1 MGQCARRLAV
11 LAGLL
16 APSGAY
22 AQLAPVGVPAGVL
35 RVDLDGSVET
45 WDHRW
50 LDGERAPLGTDLS
63 SPAAGSDLLP
73 SLIDADARIGRI
85 TGLTGYRLNLGAL
98 TTDALADES
107 RGSLGLALGLTR
119 AITIFGNVPLVRVRV
134 QTRYAL
140 TPTTTTDAGLT
151 PGTDAQASFF
161 GQFDASLATLGQR
174 LADGDFD
181 GDPALKARAAT
192 TLQDATALR
201 DDLFGLLA
209 DPLTASS
216 FVPTATST
224 AGTAVTTRLTTLQT
238 TLASDFGVAGFSEL
252 PTLPTEP
259 AATAD
264 LLAALGDPSGP
275 TALQLDES
283 KLTFRGD
290 AEAGVALTL
299 VDRWDRGRGRGGFR
313 AAVEGL
319 VRFPTGELARPDRVL
334 ALGTGDGQ
342 TDVEFRIT
350 ADLGAGRWGL
360 RGEGMYNRQLAADY
374 ILRVAPPTQ
383 PLAGLDLLSA
393 RAARSGR
400 RGADRGAAVLP
411 AGADIRDR
419 GHGDALVAR
428 RGRGL
433 LPDARRRDS
442 GRRRV
447 GARAG
452 HQGQRDG
459 AGHRDHV
466 QQCREIS
473 RGRSGDAGGCE
484 LGVRAH
490 RADVGG
496 DRAGPAYV
504 SGEVSGV
511 LWDFL
516 GGRGGQAVRRSGGQA
531 VRRSGGQAVSGAR
544 DQRSVS
550 DQTRGGR
557 SSGRRRSARSAR
569 GCRLTA
575 SRPPA
580 RLRPTARSSA
590 CACRRAASPSE
601 SPSIRA
607 SSPTRSSP

>member
-1 MGQCARRLAV
+1 VGQCARRLAV
-11 LAGLL
+11 IAGLL

-119 AITIFGNVPLVRVRV
+119 AITIFGNVPLVRTRV

-174 LADGDFD
+174 LANGDFD

-224 AGTAVTTRLTTLQT
+224 AGTAVTTRLTTLQA
-238 TLASDFGVAGFSEL
+238 TLAADFGVAGFSEL

-275 TALQLDES
+275 TALQLDET

-290 AEAGVALTL
+290 AEAGVGLTL

-319 VRFPTGELARPDRVL
+319 VRFPTGEVARPDRVL
-334 ALGTGDGQ
+334 AMGTGDGQ

-374 ILRVAPPTQ
+374 VLRVAPPTQ
-383 PLAGLDLLSA
+383 PLAGLDLLS
-393 RAARSGR
+393 G
-400 RGADRGAAVLP
+400 V
-411 AGADIRDR
+411 
-419 GHGDALVAR
+419 
-428 RGRGL
+428 
-433 LPDARRRDS
+433 RRDPGDVVRFAVRPFFRLAPAFAIEGTAMHWS
-442 GRRRV
+442 RRE
-447 GARAG
+447 
-452 HQGQRDG
+452 D
-459 AGHRDHV
+459 
-466 QQCREIS
+466 
-473 RGRSGDAGGCE
+473 
-484 LGVRAH
+484 
-490 RADVGG
+490 
-496 DRAGPAYV
+496 
-504 SGEVSGV
+504 EVSYLTPDDEIPGV
-511 LWDFL
+511 DASVLAQDTKASATVLGIGITYSNAGKFRQ
-516 GGRGGQAVRRSGGQA
+516 GGRGMPVDASWGYERIVRTSGGI
-531 VRRSGGQAVSGAR
+531 VPDRHTFRAR
-544 DQRSVS
+544 F
-550 DQTRGGR
+550 
-557 SSGRRRSARSAR
+557 
-569 GCRLTA
+569 
-575 SRPPA
+575 
-580 RLRPTARSSA
+580 
-590 CACRRAASPSE
+590 RAYFG
-601 SPSIRA
+601 IF
-607 SSPTRSSP
+607 